1 MTTQNLKENYV
12 SSGNDILLHTL
23 QLNHTTFSSPY
34 YIVQNNEDFVANLEN
49 SGPLRTFQKYS
60 FTIDGPSKNSQG
72 NQYININI
80 DAVNTTL
87 VNMLEN
93 TSLDDNNN
101 PIELIYRVY
110 LASDTTTPQADPTK
124 LYLKNVSVDNYSISG
139 QAVFLNLNNAKF
151 PNVKY
156 DNTFQNLIIS
166 V

>member
-1 MTTQNLKENYV
+1 MTTESLKENYV
-12 SSGNDILLHTL
+12 SSGNDIILHTL
-23 QLNHTTFSSPY
+23 QLNHTTFSSAY

-49 SGPLRTFQKYS
+49 GGPLTTFQKYS

-93 TSLDDNNN
+93 TSLDENNN
-101 PIELIYRVY
+101 PIELIYRIY
-110 LASDTTTPQADPTK
+110 LSSDTTTPQAYPTK

-151 PNVKY
+151 PNAKY

-166 V
+166 K